1 MAVEKLMIIVP
12 PAVSSEAIK
21 PKTNMPTGAITV
33 LAEASRQVEVELL
46 DTVAAGFE
54 KRLNDPEY
62 QLERSF
68 AVDECD
74 VKLVGLSVKEIV
86 ERVRRSAADVIGI
99 SCLTL
104 TDLPQTR
111 VITDAIREALPKIPI
126 IVGGSE
132 FINYHPEFGHFR
144 ELPSVDYLGIG
155 PGQRLINS
163 FLDYLNS
170 PTGSRPQG
178 IVFKDGYYKPFQ
190 TQFDP
195 NQFALPDYS
204 LLPTVDI
211 GGSKSLDLYSKI
223 GMTHAGDHK
232 ILFGQ
237 ENMPYLPIV
246 TSYGCPHECKFCDPE
261 SQHTQYTPENIMT
274 MLDQAKQLFG
284 LGYVDLLDNNFA
296 GRTTQSRA
304 KAFAIL
310 DAIKQLQLQIGF
322 SNGLTMPA
330 MRSNDYELLHRVYEA
345 GDVRHIGM
353 PCESGSDRVLEMTN
367 KPHRTAMVKEVLE
380 YTAKTFPNLHK
391 EGFFLGGF
399 PAFPPDNPAESPE
412 ELAQTVAL
420 IDECLERN
428 WLDQASFFIVSPV
441 SPVLRKM
448 WKKAHPDASYAT
460 CLYSTASSLWP
471 HGQAI
476 LEDTRRQVADL
487 HTKHEKTQSRYPE
500 K

>member
-310 DAIKQLQLQIGF
+310 DAIKQLQLKIGF
-322 SNGLTMPA
+322 SKCRLDSSVFFGLNLTSVQMINCVA
-330 MRSNDYELLHRVYEA
+330 KDVDFTEA
-345 GDVRHIGM
+345 NLTKAKLNCTDLSSSTFAH
-353 PCESGSDRVLEMTN
+353 TN
-367 KPHRTAMVKEVLE
+367 LTYADL
-380 YTAKTFPNLHK
+380 
-391 EGFFLGGF
+391 
-399 PAFPPDNPAESPE
+399 
-412 ELAQTVAL
+412 
-420 IDECLERN
+420 
-428 WLDQASFFIVSPV
+428 
-441 SPVLRKM
+441 
-448 WKKAHPDASYAT
+448 SYAKN
-460 CLYSTASSLWP
+460 YSIDPNCNTLKKTIFTLPEAVSLLNTFDI
-471 HGQAI
+471 I
-476 LEDTRRQVADL
+476 L
-487 HTKHEKTQSRYPE
+487 K
-500 K
+500 